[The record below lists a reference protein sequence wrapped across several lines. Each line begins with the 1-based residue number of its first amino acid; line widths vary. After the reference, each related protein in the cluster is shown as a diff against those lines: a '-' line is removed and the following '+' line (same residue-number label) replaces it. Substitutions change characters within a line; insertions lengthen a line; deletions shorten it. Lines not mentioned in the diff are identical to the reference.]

1 MISPMDILDVILLA
15 VVQGI
20 TEWLPVS
27 SSGHLVLTQHFLGL
41 YPPLIFDVLL
51 HVGTA
56 LVIVGVFRD
65 DILAILK
72 ALGRRDFS
80 SEEGK
85 LAVLILIGSIP
96 TAFVGLFLN
105 DFIESLFSNIQ
116 AVGGALLVTG
126 TILFL
131 TRGKTGDREPSYRD
145 GFLIG
150 LAQGAALVPGISR
163 SGSTIAVGMLLGIER
178 QKAARFSFLL
188 MLPAVL
194 GAAVMEGGGI
204 TDSNLP
210 LGVMAIGVAV
220 SMAVGYV
227 SLKYLL
233 RVITAGRFHL
243 FAYYCW
249 AVGILI
255 LFYM

>member
-1 MISPMDILDVILLA
+1 MDILDVILLA

-41 YPPLIFDVLL
+41 SPPLIFDVLL
-51 HVGTA
+51 HFGTA
-56 LVIVGVFRD
+56 FVVFVVFWD
-65 DILAILK
+65 DIKAILK
-72 ALGRRDFS
+72 AIAKGDFT

-85 LAVLILIGSIP
+85 LALLILIGSIP
-96 TAFVGLFLN
+96 TAFIGLFLN
-105 DFIESLFSNIQ
+105 DFIESLFLNIQ

-126 TILFL
+126 VVLFL
-131 TRGKTGDREPSYRD
+131 TKDRTGEREPSYRD
-145 GFLIG
+145 GILIG

-163 SGSTIAVGMLLGIER
+163 SGSTIGVGMLLGIER

-194 GAAVMEGGGI
+194 GAGFLEAGDINSSEIGLDLMI
-204 TDSNLP
+204 
-210 LGVMAIGVAV
+210 LGVLV
-220 SMAVGYV
+220 SVIVGYI
-227 SLKYLL
+227 SLQYLL

-249 AVGILI
+249 ALGVLVLVFG
-255 LFYM
+255 